1 MKTLLR
7 SYLSPLIAMLANLLL
22 AYIVYMVA
30 RIAFLMENW
39 QFFTGPFTFDIFKG
53 SLVFDTTAILTRR

>member
-1 MKTLLR
+1 MKLLLR
-7 SYLSPLIAMLANLLL
+7 TYFAPFIAMLANLLL

-39 QFFTGPFTFDIFKG
+39 QF
-53 SLVFDTTAILTRR
+53 LT